1 MAWPRP
7 RHCDEGGRQRRF
19 VCVSESPHTRHRK
32 IRAVDSEQEVYQNEH
47 GEFGMKVGDKVRMS
61 PMWKYET
68 ATGHIEKITSDGYI
82 IVKWID
88 IPGQWHYTEIQ
99 AQRLEIINEVD

>member
-7 RHCDEGGRQRRF
+7 RRCDEGGRQRRF

-99 AQRLEIINEVD
+99 AQRLEIINEEG